1 MTAPFTGP
9 EKFSELLQE
18 AAYFGARTSLRR
30 LMHAK
35 LSLAAFA
42 PAPALAVALALALSL
57 CPLRSGVAA
66 EAAKAAAGPSVQA
79 IDPQILAKVVP
90 GISKGQVQTLL
101 GDPWRTVQYNDLDEI
116 ENEFWEY
123 RGKDAHG
130 TYRVHV
136 EFDQHGTV
144 VIVGKIPDKV
154 AGGKGTPAKNR
165 SLPD

>member
-1 MTAPFTGP
+1 M
-9 EKFSELLQE
+9 
-18 AAYFGARTSLRR
+18 Y
-30 LMHAK
+30 AK
-35 LSLAAFA
+35 LSLT
-42 PAPALAVALALALSL
+42 ALAVALALALCL
-57 CPLRSGVAA
+57 CPVRSGMAA
-66 EAAKAAAGPSVQA
+66 EDAKPPAGPSVQT

-90 GISKGQVQTLL
+90 GISKGQVKSLL

-136 EFDQHGTV
+136 EFDQHGIV

-154 AGGKGTPAKNR
+154 AGGKGTPAKN
-165 SLPD
+165 